1 MLYDLLEIVFT
12 ATISFLVLFII
23 AKILGKKQVGE
34 LDFIDYVVGISIG
47 SIAAEMATNTADKPF
62 YEYLIGMF
70 IFFILTLFIDILAT
84 KGNFFKKL
92 FKGVPIIIIN
102 NGEMNYEGLKKC
114 RLDVNDVAALIR
126 EKGYFDFD
134 DIEFAIFET
143 NGSISVLPKAS
154 KSQVVS
160 EDLKIKKPTPSL
172 PQNIIVDGNVSKFS
186 LSYLKKDKDWLFE
199 RLNIKSKKE
208 LKKIFLAVYKED
220 EDSFSIYYKN

>member
-1 MLYDLLEIVFT
+1 
-12 ATISFLVLFII
+12 
-23 AKILGKKQVGE
+23 
-34 LDFIDYVVGISIG
+34 
-47 SIAAEMATNTADKPF
+47 
-62 YEYLIGMF
+62 
-70 IFFILTLFIDILAT
+70 
-84 KGNFFKKL
+84 
-92 FKGVPIIIIN
+92 
-102 NGEMNYEGLKKC
+102 MNYEGLKKC

-208 LKKIFLAVYKED
+208 LKKILLAVYKED